1 VSGLPTPFSEYS
13 KKYAHIALDRDEH
26 GILEVRLHTSD
37 KSLTWTAAAHDE
49 LAYCFNDIAC
59 DRDNSVMILTGT
71 GESFCS
77 EIDFSSFNLATPQHW
92 DHIIFE
98 GQRLLTNLLNIPIPV
113 IAAVNGPVTS
123 HPEIPVMCDV
133 VLAADSAFFQDGP
146 HFPSGIVP
154 GDGAHVVWPHVLG
167 PNRGRYFLL
176 TGQQL
181 DATTAQQYGV
191 VNEVLPGNDL
201 MARARELARDIAAKP
216 LLARRYARTVLTREF
231 KRVLEADLGFGL
243 AYEALAAIDLGTEDD
258 Q

>member
-1 VSGLPTPFSEYS
+1 MSGLPASFSEYS
-13 KKYAHIALDRDEH
+13 TKYAHVALERDER
-26 GILEVRLHTSD
+26 GILEVRLHTND
-37 KSLTWTAAAHDE
+37 QSLVWTAAAHDE

-77 EIDFSSFNLATPQHW
+77 EIDFGSFSLATPRHW
-92 DHIIFE
+92 DQVIFE

-113 IAAVNGPVTS
+113 IAAVNGPVTN

-133 VLAADSAFFQDGP
+133 VLAADTVHFQDGP

-167 PNRGRYFLL
+167 LNRARYFLL

-181 DATTAQQYGV
+181 DATTAQQCGV
-191 VNEVLPGNDL
+191 VNEVLPGDEL

-216 LLARRYARTVLTREF
+216 VLSRRYARTVLTREL
-231 KRVLEADLGFGL
+231 KRLLEADLGFGL
-243 AYEALAAIDLGTEDD
+243 AYEALAAIDLGTEDR